1 VQLRTREIGIRV
13 ALGSNPAEIFRLV
26 LRDGLLV
33 LALGMVFG
41 LGGALALGRVIES
54 HLYGVSSMD
63 PMVVGLVLVV
73 LGVVALVACVVP
85 ARRATR
91 IDPVRALAQE

>member
-1 VQLRTREIGIRV
+1 M
-13 ALGSNPAEIFRLV
+13 ALGSDAANVFRLV

-33 LALGMVFG
+33 LAIGLVFG
-41 LGGALALGRVIES
+41 LGGAFGLRRVIEG
-54 HLYGVSSMD
+54 HLYGVSPLD
-63 PMVVGLVLVV
+63 PGVLGLVLSV